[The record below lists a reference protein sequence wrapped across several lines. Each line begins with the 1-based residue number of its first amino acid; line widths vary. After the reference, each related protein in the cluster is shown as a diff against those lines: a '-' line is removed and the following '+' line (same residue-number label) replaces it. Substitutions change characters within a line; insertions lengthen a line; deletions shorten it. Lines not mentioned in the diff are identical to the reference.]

1 MQVSIRLLIV
11 EDSED
16 DPALLLLLLGQ
27 AGYEIKSER
36 VESAGALAKA
46 LIQKWDL
53 VISDHSMPHLSGT
66 EALTAVRA
74 LDAEVPFIF
83 VSGTIG
89 EEAATDAMRHGAQD
103 NVMKSNLKRLVPA
116 VQRELRDAAERKER
130 KRLDRRVQQLER
142 FEAIGRLV
150 GGIARDFN
158 NMVGAILGWAEMG
171 FEESKPESGLHDR
184 FQKIRDQ
191 SLRAG
196 KLTAKL
202 LTFAGGRALQ
212 PCRINLNVLIEEEM
226 SLLTRLIGA
235 GIKVRILA
243 TPDLKVTLA
252 DPTQIEQVL
261 MNLCVNARDAM
272 EDGGELV
279 IETQNVELGPE
290 FCREHCVDP
299 PGSYVLLRVS
309 DTGIGIDSATME
321 HIFEPFF
328 TTKAIGKGTGL
339 GLATLYGI
347 VKQHGGFVFA
357 ESKLGMGSSFRVYLP
372 VSTGKHEHRETR
384 AADDDRPSGSETI
397 LLVEDHDGLRETARE
412 MLEALGYRVL
422 VASDGGKALEL
433 FTANAKQFDLVMMD
447 VVMPVLSGPDAYL
460 EMAALNPGIR
470 VLFTT
475 GYTPKAKALT
485 SMLEKGGVIL
495 QKPYSLT
502 SLSQMVR
509 GAIEQP
515 VPV

>member
-1 MQVSIRLLIV
+1 MLGSIRLLIV

-16 DPALLLLLLGQ
+16 DAALLLLLLGQ

-36 VESAGALAKA
+36 VQSAGTLAKA

-53 VISDHSMPHLSGT
+53 VISDHSMPHFSGT
-66 EALTAVRA
+66 EALAAVRA
-74 LDAEVPFIF
+74 SDAEVPFIF

-103 NVMKSNLKRLVPA
+103 YVMKSNLKRLVPS

-142 FEAIGRLV
+142 YEGIGRLV
-150 GGIARDFN
+150 GGIAHDFN

-171 FEESKPESGLHDR
+171 FEESKAESGLHDR

-196 KLTAKL
+196 KLTSKL

-212 PCRINLNVLIEEEM
+212 PHKINLNVLIEEEM
-226 SLLTRLIGA
+226 SLLSRLIGE
-235 GIKVRILA
+235 GTKVRILA
-243 TPDLKVTLA
+243 APDLRVTLA

-261 MNLCVNARDAM
+261 MNLCLNARDAM
-272 EDGGELV
+272 EQGGELV

-290 FCREHCVDP
+290 FCRDHCVDP

-357 ESKLGMGSSFRVYLP
+357 ESKPGMGSSFRVYLP
-372 VSTGKHEHRETR
+372 VSTGKHEHRDTR
-384 AADDDRPSGSETI
+384 DDDHRPRGSETI

-433 FTANAKQFDLVMMD
+433 FTAHAKQIDLVVMD
-447 VVMPVLSGPDAYL
+447 VVMPVLSGPEAYL
-460 EMAALNPGIR
+460 EMSALKPEVR

-485 SMLEKGGVIL
+485 SMLEKGAVIL

-509 GAIEQP
+509 AAIEQL

>member
-1 MQVSIRLLIV
+1 MLCSIRLLIV

-16 DPALLLLLLGQ
+16 DAALLLLLLGQ

-36 VESAGALAKA
+36 VQSAGTLAKA

-53 VISDHSMPHLSGT
+53 VISDHSMPHFSGT
-66 EALTAVRA
+66 EALTAIRA
-74 LDAEVPFIF
+74 SDAEVPFIF

-89 EEAATDAMRHGAQD
+89 EEAATDAMRNGAQD
-103 NVMKSNLKRLVPA
+103 YVMKSNLKRLVPA
-116 VQRELRDAAERKER
+116 VQRELRNAAERKER

-142 FEAIGRLV
+142 YEAIGRLV
-150 GGIARDFN
+150 GGIAHDFN
-158 NMVGAILGWAEMG
+158 NMVGAILGCAEMG

-196 KLTAKL
+196 KLTSKL

-212 PCRINLNVLIEEEM
+212 PHKINLNVLIEEEM
-226 SLLTRLIGA
+226 SLLSRLIGE

-243 TPDLKVTLA
+243 APDLRVTLA

-261 MNLCVNARDAM
+261 VNLCVNARDAM
-272 EDGGELV
+272 EQGGELV

-290 FCREHCVDP
+290 FCRDHCVEP

-339 GLATLYGI
+339 GLATSYGI

-357 ESKLGMGSSFRVYLP
+357 ESKPGMGSSFRVYLP
-372 VSTGKHEHRETR
+372 VSTGKHQHRDTS
-384 AADDDRPSGSETI
+384 DDDHRPRGSETI

-433 FTANAKQFDLVMMD
+433 FTANVKQIDLVVMD
-447 VVMPVLSGPDAYL
+447 VVMPVLSGPEAYL
-460 EMAALNPGIR
+460 EMSALKPEVR
-470 VLFTT
+470 VIFTT

-509 GAIEQP
+509 AAIEQL

>member
-16 DPALLLLLLGQ
+16 DAALLLLLLGK
-27 AGYEIKSER
+27 AGYAVKSER
-36 VESAGALAKA
+36 VDSASTLAQALS
-46 LIQKWDL
+46 QKWDL
-53 VISDHSMPHLSGT
+53 VISDHSMPCFSGSA
-66 EALTAVRA
+66 ALTAVRA
-74 LDAEVPFIF
+74 ADSEVPFIF

-103 NVMKSNLKRLVPA
+103 YVMKSNLKRLVPA
-116 VQRELRDAAERKER
+116 VQRELRDAAERKEC

-142 FEAIGRLV
+142 YESIGRLV
-150 GGIARDFN
+150 GGIAHDFN
-158 NMVGAILGWAEMG
+158 NIVGAILGWAELG
-171 FEESKPESGLHDR
+171 VQESEAESGLHDR

-196 KLTAKL
+196 KLTSKL

-212 PCRINLNVLIEEEM
+212 PRKINLNVLIEEEM
-226 SLLTRLIGA
+226 SLLTRLIGE
-235 GIKVRILA
+235 GITVRILA
-243 TPDLKVTLA
+243 APDLRVTLA

-261 MNLCVNARDAM
+261 VNLCVNARDAM
-272 EDGGELV
+272 EQGGELV

-290 FCREHCVDP
+290 FCREHSVDP
-299 PGSYVLLRVS
+299 PGSYVLLGVS
-309 DTGIGIDSATME
+309 DTGIGIDSGTLE

-328 TTKAIGKGTGL
+328 TTKAVGKGTGL

-357 ESKLGMGSSFRVYLP
+357 ESKVGMGSSFRVYLP
-372 VSTGKHEHRETR
+372 VSTGSHEPRETR
-384 AADDDRPSGSETI
+384 DDDQRPRGSETI
-397 LLVEDHDGLRETARE
+397 LLAEDHDGLRETARE

-422 VASDGGKALEL
+422 LASDGGKALEL
-433 FTANAKQFDLVMMD
+433 FTAHANDIDLVVMD
-447 VVMPVLSGPDAYL
+447 VVMPMLSGPEAYL
-460 EMAALNPGIR
+460 EMSALKPGVR
-470 VLFTT
+470 VIFTT
-475 GYTPKAKALT
+475 GYTPKAKALA
-485 SMLEKGGVIL
+485 SMLKKGGVIL
-495 QKPYSLT
+495 HKPYSLT

-509 GAIEQP
+509 GAIEHP

>member
-1 MQVSIRLLIV
+1 MPGAIRLLIV

-16 DPALLLLLLGQ
+16 DAALLLLLLGQ

-36 VESAGALAKA
+36 VESANSLAKA
-46 LIQKWDL
+46 LGQKWDL
-53 VISDHSMPHLSGT
+53 VISDHTMPHFSGAA
-66 EALTAVRA
+66 ALTAVRA
-74 LDAEVPFIF
+74 ADSEVPFIF

-103 NVMKSNLKRLVPA
+103 YVMKSNLKRLVPA
-116 VQRELRDAAERKER
+116 VQRELQDAAERKER

-142 FEAIGRLV
+142 YEAIGRLL
-150 GGIARDFN
+150 GGIAHDFN
-158 NMVGAILGWAEMG
+158 NMIGAILGWAEMG
-171 FEESKPESGLHDR
+171 FEQSNPESGSRDR

-202 LTFAGGRALQ
+202 LTFAGGRSLQ
-212 PCRINLNVLIEEEM
+212 PRKINLNVLIEEEM
-226 SLLTRLIGA
+226 SLLSRLIGE

-243 TPDLKVTLA
+243 APDLSVTLA
-252 DPTQIEQVL
+252 DPTQVEQVL
-261 MNLCVNARDAM
+261 MNLCLNARDAM
-272 EDGGELV
+272 DRGGELV
-279 IETQNVELGPE
+279 IETQNVELDSD
-290 FCREHCVDP
+290 FCREHCVEP

-309 DTGIGIDSATME
+309 DTGIGIDSETME
-321 HIFEPFF
+321 YIFEPFF
-328 TTKAIGKGTGL
+328 STKVMGEGTGL
-339 GLATLYGI
+339 GLATVYGI

-357 ESKLGMGSSFRVYLP
+357 ESKPGMGSSFRVYLP
-372 VSTGKHEHRETR
+372 VSTGRHEHRETR
-384 AADDDRPSGSETI
+384 DDVERPRGTETI

-422 VASDGGKALEL
+422 VASDGANALEI
-433 FTANAKQFDLVMMD
+433 FTVNAKQIELVVMD
-447 VVMPVLSGPDAYL
+447 VVMPVLSGPEAYL
-460 EMAALNPGIR
+460 EMSALKPGVR
-470 VLFTT
+470 VIFTT

-485 SMLEKGGVIL
+485 SMLDKGGAIL

-509 GAIEQP
+509 GAIEHP

>member
-1 MQVSIRLLIV
+1 MQTSIRLLIV

-16 DPALLLLLLGQ
+16 DAALLILLLGQ
-27 AGYEIKSER
+27 AGYEIRSER
-36 VESAGALAKA
+36 VESAKTLAKA
-46 LIQKWDL
+46 LMQKWDL
-53 VISDHSMPHLSGT
+53 IISDHSMPHLSGT

-83 VSGTIG
+83 VSATIG

-103 NVMKSNLKRLVPA
+103 YVMKSNLKRLVPA

-142 FEAIGRLV
+142 FDAIGRLV
-150 GGIARDFN
+150 GGIAHDFN
-158 NMVGAILGWAEMG
+158 NMVGAILGWAELG
-171 FEESKPESGLHDR
+171 FEESKIESGLHDR

-196 KLTAKL
+196 KLTSKL

-212 PCRINLNVLIEEEM
+212 PRKINLNILIEEEM
-226 SLLTRLIGA
+226 SLLSRLIGEN
-235 GIKVRILA
+235 IKVRILTA
-243 TPDLKVTLA
+243 PDLGVTFA

-272 EDGGELV
+272 EQGGDLV

-290 FCREHCVDP
+290 FCRDHCVDP

-309 DTGIGIDSATME
+309 DTGIGIDSTTME

-347 VKQHGGFVFA
+347 VKEHGGFVFA
-357 ESKLGMGSSFRVYLP
+357 ESKLGMGSSFQVYLP
-372 VSTGKHEHRETR
+372 VSTGSHEHHEARN
-384 AADDDRPSGSETI
+384 DDDRPRGSETI
-397 LLVEDHDGLRETARE
+397 LLAEDHEGLRETARE
-412 MLEALGYRVL
+412 MLETLGYRVL
-422 VASDGGKALEL
+422 VATDGGKALQL
-433 FTANAKQFDLVMMD
+433 FTANANQIDLVVMD
-447 VVMPVLSGPDAYL
+447 VVMPVLSGPEAYL
-460 EMAALNPGIR
+460 EMIALKSDVR
-470 VLFTT
+470 VVFTT
-475 GYTPKAKALT
+475 GYTPKATALT
-485 SMLEKGGVIL
+485 SMLDKGGVIL

-509 GAIEQP
+509 GAIEHS
-515 VPV
+515 VAV

>member
-1 MQVSIRLLIV
+1 MLGLIRLLIV

-16 DPALLLLLLGQ
+16 DSALLLLLLGQ

-36 VESAGALAKA
+36 VESASTLAKA

-53 VISDHSMPHLSGT
+53 VISDHTMPHFSGA
-66 EALTAVRA
+66 EALRTVRA

-89 EEAATDAMRHGAQD
+89 EEAATDSMRNGAQD
-103 NVMKSNLKRLVPA
+103 YVMKDNLKRLVPA
-116 VQRELRDAAERKER
+116 VQRELRDAAERRER

-142 FEAIGRLV
+142 FEAIGKLV
-150 GGIARDFN
+150 GGIAHDFN

-171 FEESKPESGLHDR
+171 FEESQAQSGLHGR

-196 KLTAKL
+196 KLTSKL
-202 LTFAGGRALQ
+202 LTFAGARALQ
-212 PCRINLNVLIEEEM
+212 TCKINLNVLIEEEM
-226 SLLTRLIGA
+226 SLLTRLIGE
-235 GIKVRILA
+235 GIKVRILSA
-243 TPDLKVTLA
+243 PDLRVTLA
-252 DPTQIEQVL
+252 DPTQMEQVL
-261 MNLCVNARDAM
+261 MNLCLNARDAM
-272 EDGGELV
+272 EQGGELV

-290 FCREHCVDP
+290 FCRDHCVDL

-309 DTGIGIDSATME
+309 DTGVGIDSGTME

-347 VKQHGGFVFA
+347 VKQHGGFVVA
-357 ESKLGMGSSFRVYLP
+357 ESKPGMGSSFRVYLP
-372 VSTGKHEHRETR
+372 VSTGSHEQLETIQ
-384 AADDDRPSGSETI
+384 DDQRPGGSETI
-397 LLVEDHDGLRETARE
+397 LLAEDHDGLRETARE

-422 VASDGGKALEL
+422 VASDGADALEI
-433 FTANAKQFDLVMMD
+433 FAANARQIDLVVMD
-447 VVMPVLSGPDAYL
+447 VVMPVLSGPEAYL
-460 EMAALNPGIR
+460 EMSALKPGVR
-470 VLFTT
+470 VIFTT
-475 GYTPKAKALT
+475 GYTPKARALT
-485 SMLEKGGVIL
+485 SMLEGGGVIL

-502 SLSQMVR
+502 SLSQLVR
-509 GAIEQP
+509 GAIERP
-515 VPV
+515 VSV